1 MHDRNIKNDF
11 VKNFSVTV
19 NKIDIIKINISIF
32 STRTVAFKFSISKIV
47 FVISRKTS
55 QIEKIN

>member
-1 MHDRNIKNDF
+1 MFFLINDF
-11 VKNFSVTV
+11 VKNFSVIT
-19 NKIDIIKINISIF
+19 NRIDIIEINISI
-32 STRTVAFKFSISKIV
+32 SLTKAVVSKFSILKIV